1 MYLFQ
6 GDSEVTF
13 LALLGEQLVP
23 FLNEADRE
31 EWQKLTEEE
40 KIQMLEEVLATVQDG
55 EAVVNEEAVVDE
67 GDGRD
72 GSLVPQFDP
81 NNVNGGLG
89 GGFGKVEE
97 LESAKGNN
105 PEGK

>member
-55 EAVVNEEAVVDE
+55 ESVVDE

-81 NNVNGGLG
+81 NNFDGGLG
-89 GGFGKVEE
+89 GDFGKVEE